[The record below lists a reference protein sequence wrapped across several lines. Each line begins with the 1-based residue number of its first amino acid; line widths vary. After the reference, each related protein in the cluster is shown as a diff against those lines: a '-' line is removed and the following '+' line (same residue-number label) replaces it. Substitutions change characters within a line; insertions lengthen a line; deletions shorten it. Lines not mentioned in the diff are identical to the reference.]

1 MNPDKFL
8 TDLAA
13 LTGCDSV
20 HIEWLGYWSDPAK
33 RFGVWIHRPDK
44 REQRGRI
51 GFGGTGPTV
60 EAAMQ
65 EARAKLAAHY
75 EGEPA

>member
-13 LTGCDSV
+13 LTGCECVRLTWLQLPSGGV
-20 HIEWLGYWSDPAK
+20 QIEVTLNRRDNSRP
-33 RFGVWIHRPDK
+33 FGWI
-44 REQRGRI
+44 G
-51 GFGGTGPTV
+51 GSGTGPTV

-65 EARAKLAAHY
+65 EACAKLAEHY
-75 EGEPA
+75 A

>member
-13 LTGCDSV
+13 LTGKSV
-20 HIEWLGYWSDPAK
+20 AVLSYVP
-33 RFGVWIHRPDK
+33 
-44 REQRGRI
+44 
-51 GFGGTGPTV
+51 GFTSGNVKVTFWCGDNLLSGTGPTV

-65 EARAKLAAHY
+65 DARAKLAEHY
-75 EGEPA
+75 A

>member
-13 LTGCDSV
+13 LTGCECVRLQWLQSPSGV
-20 HIEWLGYWSDPAK
+20 AQIEVTLNRRDNARP
-33 RFGVWIHRPDK
+33 FGWI
-44 REQRGRI
+44 GVS
-51 GFGGTGPTV
+51 GTGPTV

-65 EARAKLAAHY
+65 EARAKLAEHY
-75 EGEPA
+75 A

>member
-13 LTGCDSV
+13 LTGSFRVDVMCWP
-20 HIEWLGYWSDPAK
+20 HI
-33 RFGVWIHRPDK
+33 
-44 REQRGRI
+44 RGEEFEVQLWTSN
-51 GFGGTGPTV
+51 GPKSGTGPTV

-65 EARAKLAAHY
+65 KARAKLAEHY
-75 EGEPA
+75 A

>member
-20 HIEWLGYWSDPAK
+20 HIEWNGYWSDPAK
-33 RFGVWIHRPDK
+33 RFVVWLHKPDR
-44 REQRGRI
+44 REPHGRA
-51 GFGGTGPTV
+51 GFDGAGPTI

-65 EARAKLAAHY
+65 AARAKLAAHY
-75 EGEPA
+75 EGLAA

>member
-13 LTGCDSV
+13 LHGCESV
-20 HIEWLGYWSDPAK
+20 SVIWRGYFSEAL
-33 RFGVWIHRPDK
+33 RFEVTLSKQDGTAPHGLR
-44 REQRGRI
+44 QHY
-51 GFGGTGPTV
+51 GTGPTV

-65 EARAKLAAHY
+65 EARAQLAAHY

>member
-13 LTGCDSV
+13 LTGCECVRIDFYGV
-20 HIEWLGYWSDPAK
+20 EVPEQGRFEVTLWKKDFEAKAIWLD
-33 RFGVWIHRPDK
+33 FH
-44 REQRGRI
+44 
-51 GFGGTGPTV
+51 GTGPTV

-65 EARAKLAAHY
+65 DARAKLAAHY

>member
-13 LTGCDSV
+13 LTG
-20 HIEWLGYWSDPAK
+20 A
-33 RFGVWIHRPDK
+33 HRV
-44 REQRGRI
+44 EI
-51 GFGGTGPTV
+51 GFVKNEFEEWFSIELIRGYRHSFGTGPTV